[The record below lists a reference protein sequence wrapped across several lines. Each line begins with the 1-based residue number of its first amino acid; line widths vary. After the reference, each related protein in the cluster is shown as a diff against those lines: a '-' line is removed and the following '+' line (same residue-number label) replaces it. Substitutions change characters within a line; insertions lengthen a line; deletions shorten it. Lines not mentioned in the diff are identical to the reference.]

1 MKRFAPLLVIGAGFC
16 WGLIGLFSRALIAAG
31 LTSPQITLTRCFI
44 IACAMIVFL
53 FVHDRSLLRIRP
65 RDLWMFLGTGLCSI
79 AFFNI
84 CYFITIELTSLA
96 VASML
101 LYTAPCIVT
110 VLSAV
115 LFRERF
121 TRRKLAALAL
131 SCMGC
136 ALVVGLLLDGGNL
149 ALSPKGILIGLG
161 SALGYA
167 LYSIFGTVALR
178 TYHTFTVTTWTFL
191 IAALG
196 LLPFAHGGEIVSA
209 IAVQPALLLPALAL
223 GLISS
228 LTPFLLYTKAL
239 ENMETGRAS
248 ILTFVEPMVSTLSG
262 ILVFH
267 EPLTLTGAAGIA
279 LIFCSV
285 LLLGTSQTK

>member
-1 MKRFAPLLVIGAGFC
+1 MNRTAPLLVIGAGFC

-31 LTSPQITLTRCFI
+31 LSSPQITLIRCFI
-44 IACAMIVFL
+44 IACSMILFL
-53 FVHDRSLLRIRP
+53 LVRDRSLLRIRP

-110 VLSAV
+110 VLSAL
-115 LFRERF
+115 LFHERF
-121 TRRKLAALAL
+121 TSRKLLAL
-131 SCMGC
+131 VLSLAGC
-136 ALVVGLLLDGGNL
+136 ALVVGLLDGGSL

-161 SALGYA
+161 AGFGYA

-196 LLPFAHGGEIVSA
+196 LLPFAHGGEILSA
-209 IAVQPALLLPALAL
+209 MAAQPPLLLPALAL

-228 LTPFLLYTKAL
+228 LAPFLLYTKAL
-239 ENMETGRAS
+239 ESMETGRAS
-248 ILTFVEPMVSTLSG
+248 ILTFVEPMVCTLSG

-267 EPLTLTGAAGIA
+267 EPLTLTGALGIA

-285 LLLGTSQTK
+285 LLLGTAQPE